1 MQFKKEWSDRM
12 RHSSVLVF
20 PCGSEVGL
28 EINKSLQDISFI
40 KLYGGASVPDHG
52 KWEYENY
59 IGNIPYITDKS
70 FVEKLNMI
78 IEEYH
83 IDFIFPA
90 LDSVALVLSELRD
103 SINATIL
110 TSCRE
115 TVNICRSKSKTY
127 EALEGCDFLPGVY
140 SKISDIDFPVFMK
153 PAVGQGAQGARLIH
167 SKEELDFELS
177 QTVEEQVLCEYLPG
191 KEYTVDCFTDMNGIL
206 KYCAHRSRNRIKSG
220 ISVNSQLEAP
230 NSRVNE
236 IANSINQKLKFKGAW
251 FFQLKEAK
259 NGQLKLMEVA
269 TRIAGTMC
277 IERARGVNL
286 PLLTVFD
293 AMGYEVEISPQF
305 DNVEVDRALTNCYK
319 LNFKFDELYID
330 YDDTVIIRDK
340 VNLKVISLLYKCVD
354 QDIPIY
360 LITKHHKDIFQEL
373 KIRKI
378 SVDLFKE
385 IIHIEKGDDK
395 SKYIRPS
402 KNALFIDDSFAER
415 SNVSKKLGIKSIGV
429 DNIEVLLNG
438 VRQ

>member
-1 MQFKKEWSDRM
+1 MK
-12 RHSSVLVF
+12 HSSILVF

-40 KLYGGASVPDHG
+40 TLYGGASVPDHG

-59 IGNIPYITDKS
+59 IGNIPYITDTN
-70 FVEKLNMI
+70 FVDKLNKI
-78 IEEYH
+78 IEKYD

-90 LDSVALVLSELRD
+90 LDSVALVLSDLRD
-103 SINATIL
+103 SIKATIL
-110 TSCRE
+110 TSSKD

-127 EALEGCDFLPGVY
+127 EAFKGCDFLPEIYRNSVN
-140 SKISDIDFPVFMK
+140 IDFPVFMK
-153 PAVGQGAQGARLIH
+153 PAIGQGAQGARLIH
-167 SKEELDFELS
+167 SKDELEFELS

-191 KEYTVDCFTDMNGIL
+191 MEYTVDCFTDMNGVL

-220 ISVNSQLEAP
+220 ISVNSQLEP
-230 NSRVNE
+230 TNSRVSE
-236 IANSINQKLKFKGAW
+236 IANIINQKLNFKGAW

-259 NGQLKLMEVA
+259 DGQLKLMEVA

-293 AMGYEVEISPQF
+293 ALGYEVEVSPQF
-305 DNVEVDRALTNCYK
+305 DKVEVDRALTNCYK

-340 VNLKVISLLYKCVD
+340 VNLKVIALLYKCAD

-360 LITKHHKDIFQEL
+360 LITKHHKDILQEL
-373 KIRKI
+373 KERKI
-378 SVDLFKE
+378 SIDLFKE
-385 IIHIEKGDDK
+385 IIHIEQGDDK
-395 SKYIRPS
+395 SKYISPS
-402 KNALFIDDSFAER
+402 KDALFIDDSFAER
-415 SNVSKKLGIKSIGV
+415 NNISKKHGIKSMGV